1 MRSAAG
7 VVAETG
13 PGTAEQQEVKPDGH
27 DLQLNT
33 VPYAELV
40 AALHGIMAAPPGA
53 ARHIFLDA
61 STAMWLTRMALHEP
75 ERVRTKKHKGIL
87 THIVAQLCSQ
97 AMMQGT
103 TFALHKVRAHIGVL
117 GNELADTAAKQA
129 ARAAEGDANVTF
141 YTDALAGTPGLGA
154 SWPRHIARPRNE
166 DEEESTY
173 WLADSLPSMKKH
185 VARVFQN
192 RIVASTRS
200 VMLTLLLQQREEGP
214 DAPGVQPESA
224 AAIWNSQF
232 TFAQR
237 RTALLLRFNARPFR
251 KQLHGFD
258 AARHPSALCDLCTAQ
273 VEETQAHALGGC
285 QHPNTHALVCNRHGG
300 TVHLLHEA
308 IQKGV
313 SFHTMADAEGHCQF
327 VEPAWLLPE
336 QQRPTTPDVLV
347 VLGLLA
353 ASAGPPNRQ
362 QHDICMLECFHTYD
376 TNLTGRWAAKRSSHA
391 ALQSML
397 AAPGRWR
404 GATQAAIGVSHSGL
418 VTGNFMAVM
427 HDQIGLSRSA
437 VKRLVVDL
445 AQHSAQN
452 CMNLLAARKNARG
465 PQPDLPGDPP
475 PPPPQPPQ
483 GGSPQAGPSAPSRTM
498 TLARRRRQRDDGS
511 ADAADRRTRRRQ
523 HDAAA
528 DRPPTRRGKRQA
540 PQDVPRQAK
549 RRAGAAAVNAVTRV
563 GWGGGAAGQGA
574 ATAAAAMAAAAPAA
588 AAAAGTGAGGG
599 QRRPRGGG

>member
-1 MRSAAG
+1 MQPGGLQDALNFQLLTAWQPGPVLGLDVQDWINDLQQALAGQRHLRFPRGSNVYTDGSKLTSGAIGAG
-7 VVAETG
+7 VITETG

-40 AALHGIMAAPPGA
+40 AALHGIAAAPPGA

-61 STAMWLTRMALHEP
+61 STAMWLTRMALHE
-75 ERVRTKKHKGIL
+75 RVRTKKHKGIL
-87 THIVAQLCSQ
+87 THIVAQLCSR

-117 GNELADTAAKQA
+117 GNELADAAAKQA

-141 YTDALAGTPGLGA
+141 YTDAPAGTPRLGA
-154 SWPRHIARPRNE
+154 SWPRRIARPRNE
-166 DEEESTY
+166 DEEVSTY
-173 WLADSLPSMKKH
+173 WLADSLPSVKKQ

-200 VMLTLLLQQREEGP
+200 VMFTLLLQQREENP
-214 DAPGVQPESA
+214 DAPGMQPESA
-224 AAIWNSQF
+224 AAIWTSQF

-237 RTALLLRFNARPFR
+237 RAALLLRFNARPFR
-251 KQLHGFD
+251 EQLHGFD

-285 QHPNTHALVCNRHGG
+285 QQPNTHALVCSRHGG

-313 SFHTMADAEGHCQF
+313 SFHTMADAEGQCQF

-353 ASAGPPNRQ
+353 ASAGPPDRQ

-376 TNLTGRWAAKRSSHA
+376 ANLAGRWATKRSSHD

-404 GATQAAIGVSHSGL
+404 SAAQAAIGVSHSGL

-427 HDQIGLSRSA
+427 HAQIGRIPAGGPQRTFTSDDA
-437 VKRLVVDL
+437 YPAEV
-445 AQHSAQN
+445 
-452 CMNLLAARKNARG
+452 AAR
-465 PQPDLPGDPP
+465 
-475 PPPPQPPQ
+475 
-483 GGSPQAGPSAPSRTM
+483 
-498 TLARRRRQRDDGS
+498 
-511 ADAADRRTRRRQ
+511 
-523 HDAAA
+523 
-528 DRPPTRRGKRQA
+528 
-540 PQDVPRQAK
+540 
-549 RRAGAAAVNAVTRV
+549 
-563 GWGGGAAGQGA
+563 
-574 ATAAAAMAAAAPAA
+574 
-588 AAAAGTGAGGG
+588 
-599 QRRPRGGG
+599 